1 MAGSAG
7 RETGLEQWSSNNP
20 SIVYRV
26 CCVAW
31 LSIRPSMNELGSS
44 RKCTGGFPCLARIR
58 RHKDFQV
65 SFTCDDLLC
74 PVVVSFPG
82 FQVCCAVY
90 ACNSIGYQIYLNHSR
105 AVASISVQLYRS
117 KLTSWDSN
125 EQDIQQPGP
134 PVLYKRYSFSA
145 LNYDLF

>member
-65 SFTCDDLLC
+65 SFTCDDLLR

-82 FQVCCAVY
+82 FTSHYCIVVLCTHATRSGIRFTSTTREQSHLSP
-90 ACNSIGYQIYLNHSR
+90 CNYTDQSWPAETVMNKISNSR
-105 AVASISVQLYRS
+105 ARLSYTNVTLSL
-117 KLTSWDSN
+117 L
-125 EQDIQQPGP
+125 
-134 PVLYKRYSFSA
+134 
-145 LNYDLF
+145 

>member
-58 RHKDFQV
+58 RHKDFRV

-82 FQVCCAVY
+82 FTSHYCIVVLSTHATRSGIRFTSTTREQSHLSP
-90 ACNSIGYQIYLNHSR
+90 CNYTDQSWPAETVMNKISNSR
-105 AVASISVQLYRS
+105 ARLSYTNVTLSL
-117 KLTSWDSN
+117 L
-125 EQDIQQPGP
+125 
-134 PVLYKRYSFSA
+134 
-145 LNYDLF
+145 